1 MNNIN
6 DYRDH
11 AEWDDEQEEKAKEKV
26 SVQLE
31 NPVPEEEQGAVSFC
45 SICLYKTNVLFP
57 QNNIIPN
64 LQNTGIS
71 FIRRTKIGSLRIVT
85 G

>member
-6 DYRDH
+6 DCRDH

-31 NPVPEEEQGAVSFC
+31 NPVPEEEQGANFFC

-57 QNNIIPN
+57 QNNIILN